1 MRITLFLILVAALA
15 SSAFAAQKYRPY
27 YGGSS
32 GSKSYQ
38 ASATPSKPAVSE
50 AEKKLAE
57 DGKLDIRKMT
67 EKLKNGGSK

>member
-1 MRITLFLILVAALA
+1 MRKFTFLILVAALA
-15 SSAFAAQKYRPY
+15 STSAFAASKYRY

-38 ASATPSKPAVSE
+38 APANPSKPKANE
-50 AEKKLAE
+50 AEKKLGE
-57 DGKLDIRKMT
+57 DEKLDIRKLT